1 MGIFRRVAV
10 LFVLMSGFFCYSQVP
25 SFYEHNRF
33 LLTSPGA
40 MGVGLYGYDNPALL
54 SYVHQFD
61 LAFMWSDESGEW
73 KDFDHWALFTA
84 LPYLGFSINHNK
96 ITEGTITN
104 YNFSSALGNK
114 RQSLGIGYEWSKS
127 DTNLLSQPAIWKI
140 GWLSRPVKFFSLGI
154 VGSFAS
160 SGGEREGYID
170 AGIRP
175 FGNEKLTLF
184 IDYALQRGIEMK
196 DAPWSTGIAIEPLPG
211 IRFTAR
217 YFNDRSFTTGL
228 HFSFGRL
235 GAINQLH
242 FDSEQQHS
250 YNTYGLRMGGYDRN
264 IFRALEKQ
272 YLELD
277 LNGPFHYQR
286 YLLFDKSNTLLSLL
300 KIIDCAKNDP
310 AINGIA
316 INTSGMEIN
325 AELLW
330 ELREKLK
337 DFKSADKHIVVY
349 VDEAEMLTYYLAT
362 IADHIVIDPEG
373 SIVLPGLLMGRMY
386 FKNALDKL
394 GIGVDEWRFFKY
406 KSAAEALSRD
416 KMSDAD
422 REQRQAIIDDFY
434 NTLKTDICNA
444 RKFTPEQFD
453 ALVDQETFLLP
464 EDALNKHLVDK
475 IGRWDEVKELVKSIE
490 GKKQRFV
497 SAENLEYYQLPK
509 DNYWGEKPKIAIIY
523 GIGECAMD
531 TGIKARSLVK
541 DFEYATE
548 RKDIKAVVFRVDS
561 PGGSA
566 LASDIIAEA
575 IKKCQKKK
583 PVIVTQG
590 AVAGSGG
597 YWLSMYGDTIIASP
611 LTITGSIGVIGV
623 WLYNKDLKERLGFST
638 DLVKKGEHADLG
650 FGFVF
655 PFIGQLPDRNLTDIE
670 KQKMEMMIKTLYKEF
685 VFKVAQG
692 RNMKTEEIEEIAQG
706 RVWSGMSGK
715 KIGLVD
721 TLGGLEMAIMI
732 AKEKAGIPKDAE
744 VKIVELPKPQL
755 FSPDILQPKLINANN
770 DYLEFMRY
778 LKFLSEHNGDAL
790 PMMPLEQILT
800 NNKQ

>member
-1 MGIFRRVAV
+1 MKTFRKVSV
-10 LFVLMSGFFCYSQVP
+10 LFVLMSVFFCYSQVP
-25 SFYEHNRF
+25 SFYDHNRF

-61 LAFMWSDESGEW
+61 LAFLWSDESGEW

-84 LPYLGFSINHNK
+84 LPYLGFSINRNK
-96 ITEGTITN
+96 VTEGTITN
-104 YNFSSALGNK
+104 YNISSALGNK

-127 DTNLLSQPAIWKI
+127 DNNLLSQPAIWKI
-140 GWLSRPVKFFSLGI
+140 GWLSRPVRFFSLGI

-184 IDYALQRGIEMK
+184 IDYALQKGIEMK
-196 DAPWSTGIAIEPLPG
+196 DCPWSTGIAIEPLPG

-217 YFNDRSFTTGL
+217 YFNDRSFTTGFN
-228 HFSFGRL
+228 FSFGRI
-235 GAINQLH
+235 GAMNQLH
-242 FDSEQQHS
+242 FDTAQQHHHD
-250 YNTYGLRMGGYDRN
+250 TYGFRLGAYDRN
-264 IFRALEKQ
+264 IFRPLRKN
-272 YLELD
+272 YLELN
-277 LNGPFHYQR
+277 LNGALHYQR

-362 IADHIVIDPEG
+362 IADHIVIDPAG

-394 GIGVDEWRFFKY
+394 GIGVEEWRFFKY
-406 KSAAEALSRD
+406 KSAAETFSRD

-434 NTLKTDICNA
+434 NTLKIDICNA

-453 ALVDQETFLLP
+453 ALIDQETFLLP
-464 EDALNKHLVDK
+464 EDALKKHLVDK

-490 GKKQRFV
+490 GKKQKFV
-497 SAENLEYYQLPK
+497 SAQNLEYYQLPK

-541 DFEYATE
+541 DFEYAAE

-623 WLYNKDLKERLGFST
+623 WLYNKELKEKLGFST

-655 PFIGQLPDRNLTDIE
+655 PFIGQLPDRNLTDVE
-670 KQKMEMMIKTLYKEF
+670 KQKMETFIKTLYKEF
-685 VFKVAQG
+685 VVKVAEG
-692 RNMKTEEIEEIAQG
+692 RNMRTEEIEEIAQG
-706 RVWSGMSGK
+706 RVWSGTSGK
-715 KIGLVD
+715 RIGLVD

-770 DYLEFMRY
+770 DYLVFMRY

-800 NNKQ
+800 DTKQ